1 MPLLADF
8 GCRAISLD
16 DAGIAEQPE
25 ENDIECFDTFEE
37 NACAKARYFA
47 ERSGG
52 RLVLADD
59 SGLCVD
65 SLGGAPGVLSKRWA
79 GSRASGQRLD
89 DDNNATLLAKLA
101 SCDGAARGAA
111 YVCVAAMAHAGSQD
125 GAHDGAHDGSRS
137 PRDLHRVHWARGE
150 TRGVIAREPQGSNGF
165 GYDPY
170 FVSDDLRKAFGIATR
185 EEKARVSHRAR
196 AVRAVCQQWAEHA
209 RNKTLSDS

>member
-1 MPLLADF
+1 VPLLAEF
-8 GCRAISLD
+8 GYRAISLD
-16 DAGIAEQPE
+16 DAGIAERPE

-79 GSRASGQRLD
+79 GSRASGQALD
-89 DDNNATLLAKLA
+89 DDNNAKLLAELG

-111 YVCVAAMAHAGSQD
+111 YVCVAAIAHE
-125 GAHDGAHDGSRS
+125 GSRS
-137 PRDLHRVHWARGE
+137 PRDVHRVDRERSVHWARGE

-170 FVSDDLRKAFGIATR
+170 FVSDDLGKAFGIATR

-196 AVRAVCQQWAEHA
+196 AVRAACQQWAEHA
-209 RNKTLSDS
+209 HNKTLADS